1 MMNALHAIDE
11 MMSANDINMNMAAIT
26 PAVLLV
32 YGSAKFFKFLFYA
45 LLKIGKSKEETY
57 ASFRLILTDI
67 ERLLVMRDNP
77 PSATSSH
84 YDRDGDSTPAGT
96 MVARPCVLCA
106 DDLGMLMLLI
116 HECRSILYRD
126 RRRFTDAII
135 RSVAEDLA
143 ELAGERGTFSLVCKR
158 AVVVLDGSRT
168 TFAFVFL
175 RCRERAAAVAD
186 CGSNVSHLSV
196 PQSHQYR
203 ALVSIRRSAS
213 YLEWSPVATARHG
226 RSNRI

>member
-11 MMSANDINMNMAAIT
+11 MMSANDINMNMAAVT

-32 YGSAKFFKFLFYA
+32 YGSGRLFKFLFYA

-77 PSATSSH
+77 PNTLTASH
-84 YDRDGDSTPAGT
+84 YDGALAT
-96 MVARPCVLCA
+96 VARPCVLCA

-126 RRRFTDAII
+126 RRRFTGAII

-143 ELAGERGTFSLVCKR
+143 ELAGERGTFH
-158 AVVVLDGSRT
+158 AVMVHIV
-168 TFAFVFL
+168 
-175 RCRERAAAVAD
+175 
-186 CGSNVSHLSV
+186 
-196 PQSHQYR
+196 Q
-203 ALVSIRRSAS
+203 
-213 YLEWSPVATARHG
+213 
-226 RSNRI
+226 